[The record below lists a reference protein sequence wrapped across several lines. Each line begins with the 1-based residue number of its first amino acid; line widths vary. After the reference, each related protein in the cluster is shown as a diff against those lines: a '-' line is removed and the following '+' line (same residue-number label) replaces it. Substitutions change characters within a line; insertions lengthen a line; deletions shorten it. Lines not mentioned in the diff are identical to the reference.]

1 MHALTALIL
10 LTATAAG
17 APPGPS
23 GHVVGPPPSAPAA
36 GAPAGTGRT
45 ADAPSLPVETYTLDN
60 GLTVLLSRDTRLP
73 VVAVEVR
80 YMVGSAYERKGRT
93 GFAHLFEH
101 LMFQGSKHFDDEYFR
116 PFEPIGARING
127 TTSNDRTNYYE
138 RVPSNYLETVLW
150 MESDRMG
157 YLLGALDQAKLDNQR
172 DVVKNERRQNYEDR
186 PYGVA
191 WGALHAALFPEG
203 HPYHHIP
210 IGSHADL
217 TAATLDDVKGFFRT
231 YYVPANAIVTIVGD
245 FEPTQARDLVERYF
259 GSLPGGARAKAP
271 EAPPVKLTSQRL
283 VVVHDQVKLPRV
295 YLAWPSPAIYAPG
308 DAALG
313 VWSSVLT
320 DGKSSRLYKPLVYDA
335 KVAKDV
341 QSFQYSR
348 RLGGMFII
356 QATAAP
362 GKTADDVAAALLK
375 ALRQAQAKPPTE
387 DELARTLNGWRKS
400 FFERLGG
407 VLARAQMLSNYFHM
421 TGHADYLAQDLARYT
436 SLTSAKI
443 AEAARGTLSTDAYVR
458 LDVLP
463 VAGPKPASGGKNSTR
478 GGAR

>member
-1 MHALTALIL
+1 MHALAALLL
-10 LTATAAG
+10 LTSTAAG
-17 APPGPS
+17 APPARGA
-23 GHVVGPPPSAPAA
+23 GEPPPAEAAPKLA
-36 GAPAGTGRT
+36 
-45 ADAPSLPVETYTLDN
+45 VETTTLPN

-80 YMVGSAYERKGRT
+80 YMVGSANERPGRT

-101 LMFQGSKHFDDEYFR
+101 LMFQGSQHFDDEYFR
-116 PFEPIGARING
+116 PFEPIGARVNG
-127 TTSNDRTNYYE
+127 TTSNDRTVYYE

-191 WGALHAALFPEG
+191 WGALHAALFPAD

-217 TAATLDDVKGFFRT
+217 TAATLDDVKAFFRR
-231 YYVPANAIVTIVGD
+231 YYVPANAVLTIVGD
-245 FEPTQARDLVERYF
+245 FEPDQARELVERYF
-259 GSLPGGARAKAP
+259 GDLPGGARAKAP
-271 EAPPVKLTSQRL
+271 EAPPVKVTSPRL
-283 VVVHDQVKLPRV
+283 VQVHDEVKLPRV
-295 YLAWPSPAIYAPG
+295 YLAWPSPALYAPG
-308 DAALG
+308 DAALD

-320 DGKSSRLYKPLVYDA
+320 DGKSSRLYKPLVYDQ

-375 ALRQAQAKPPTE
+375 ALRAAEAQPPTE
-387 DELARTLNGWRKS
+387 DELTRTLNGWRKS

-407 VLARAQMLSNYFHM
+407 VLARAQLLSNYFHM
-421 TGHADYLAQDLARYT
+421 TGRADYLAQDLARYT
-436 SLTSAKI
+436 RLTSNEV
-443 AEAARGTLSTDAYVR
+443 AEVARATLSTDAYVR

-463 VAGPKPASGGKNSTR
+463 VAAAAAPAR
-478 GGAR
+478 RRVQGGAP